1 MLRAGDL
8 LVLTGELGAGKTTF
22 TQGLGEGL
30 GVREGIISPTF
41 VLVRIHPNLP
51 DGPHPGGPDLVHVDA
66 YRLGS
71 ASEID
76 DIDLENTLDSS
87 VTVVEW
93 GRDRVEHLS
102 DSRLEVELHRFHRKR
117 RHAVGGTRE
126 GGRCPG
132 LRCRG
137 RRRAPHHHH
146 PRLRP
151 ALGGPAGPEPGIRRD
166 PLMLILAIDTSAV
179 ASAALVSDDALEG
192 VVGSFSTEDTRSHAE
207 VLAPGIEKLLAEADV
222 TGADIDAIVV
232 GVGRGP
238 FTGLRSGIATA
249 RTLAFVVGQAA
260 ARADEPGCRRLG
272 SG

>member
-1 MLRAGDL
+1 MNLPAAGTAPLWVQTLRVSTAEQTHALGAALAELLRAGDL

-51 DGPHPGGPDLVHVDA
+51 DGPRPGGPDLVHVDA

-102 DSRLEVELHRFHRKR
+102 ESRLEVELHRSIGGAAAA
-117 RHAVGGTRE
+117 HAAGVSPLDGNPTGGAAPEAVLDFDTDDDDEPRTIIIRGFGPRWADQPVLKQASEGTR
-126 GGRCPG
+126 
-132 LRCRG
+132 
-137 RRRAPHHHH
+137 
-146 PRLRP
+146 
-151 ALGGPAGPEPGIRRD
+151 
-166 PLMLILAIDTSAV
+166 
-179 ASAALVSDDALEG
+179 
-192 VVGSFSTEDTRSHAE
+192 
-207 VLAPGIEKLLAEADV
+207 
-222 TGADIDAIVV
+222 
-232 GVGRGP
+232 
-238 FTGLRSGIATA
+238 
-249 RTLAFVVGQAA
+249 
-260 ARADEPGCRRLG
+260 
-272 SG
+272 

>member
-1 MLRAGDL
+1 MSLPAATDAPHWVQALTVTTAEQTHALGAALAEVLRAGDL

-51 DGPHPGGPDLVHVDA
+51 YGPRPGGPDLVHVDA

-102 DSRLEVELHRFHRKR
+102 DSRLEVELHRSTGNG
-117 RHAVGGTRE
+117 AVGGTLETDGVLDFDAEDDDEPRTIII
-126 GGRCPG
+126 
-132 LRCRG
+132 RG
-137 RRRAPHHHH
+137 FG
-146 PRLRP
+146 PRWADQP
-151 ALGGPAGPEPGIRRD
+151 ALN
-166 PLMLILAIDTSAV
+166 LAS
-179 ASAALVSDDALEG
+179 EG
-192 VVGSFSTEDTRSHAE
+192 T
-207 VLAPGIEKLLAEADV
+207 P
-222 TGADIDAIVV
+222 
-232 GVGRGP
+232 
-238 FTGLRSGIATA
+238 
-249 RTLAFVVGQAA
+249 
-260 ARADEPGCRRLG
+260 
-272 SG
+272 